1 MITVKH
7 NKAVGVTVGQ
17 RKDGSR
23 AVQWSDSSITWHSAE
38 EFGNMLWLSEASV
51 LAEGVQS

>member
-7 NKAVGVTVGQ
+7 NDAIGVTVG
-17 RKDGSR
+17 RRDNGSR
-23 AVQWSDSSITWHSAE
+23 FIQWSDNSITMHSAE
-38 EFGNMLWLSEASV
+38 EFNNMLWLSEVSV

>member
-7 NKAVGVTVGQ
+7 NDAIGVTVG
-17 RKDGSR
+17 RRDNGSR
-23 AVQWSDSSITWHSAE
+23 FIQWSDNSITMHSAE

-51 LAEGVQS
+51 LAEEV